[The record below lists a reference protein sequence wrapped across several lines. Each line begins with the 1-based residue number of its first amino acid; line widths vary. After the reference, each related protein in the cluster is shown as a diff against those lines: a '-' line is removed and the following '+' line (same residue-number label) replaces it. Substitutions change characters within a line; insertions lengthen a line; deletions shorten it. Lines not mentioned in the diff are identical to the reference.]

1 MNELIQLGKRIS
13 EIRIKKGLTQE
24 KLADMVNYSANHIAK
39 LESARTNPSFELLVE
54 IAKAMNIPIKEL
66 FDFDDL
72 NTPEYMKQDLLN
84 SIDNADKE
92 LIKLLYKFKKTLL
105 V

>member
-54 IAKAMNIPIKEL
+54 IAKAMNIPTKEL

-84 SIDNADKE
+84 TINNADNE

>member
-39 LESARTNPSFELLVE
+39 LELLVE